1 MVVRSQKNPFTSA
14 EQPLPHSSLRD
25 PMITKNNS
33 SSSIH
38 SQHLS
43 TSFVTSRSPQQGQA
57 QHLEVRVPIEDPQL
71 TVHGHYDPQN
81 PQSPQ
86 LLAGPAPKCPMEGSH
101 EKIVHE
107 PYQPWTRS
115 LSFFTP
121 NSNCTHTLSV

>member
-1 MVVRSQKNPFTSA
+1 
-14 EQPLPHSSLRD
+14 
-25 PMITKNNS
+25 MITKNNS

-81 PQSPQ
+81 PQSP
-86 LLAGPAPKCPMEGSH
+86 
-101 EKIVHE
+101 VHARKSSVKVTVTPVYLQE
-107 PYQPWTRS
+107 SQS
-115 LSFFTP
+115 KKFTVNP
-121 NSNCTHTLSV
+121 TPHNPPDFH